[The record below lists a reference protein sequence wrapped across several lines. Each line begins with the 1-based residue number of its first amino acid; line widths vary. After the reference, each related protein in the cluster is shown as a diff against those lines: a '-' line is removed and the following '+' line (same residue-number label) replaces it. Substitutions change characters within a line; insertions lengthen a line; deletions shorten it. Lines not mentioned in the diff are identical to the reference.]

1 LTKQEAEKILNAL
14 KENEKDLQKQL
25 RKVKGQPIKTE
36 KDW

>member
-1 LTKQEAEKILNAL
+1 L

-25 RKVKGQPIKTE
+25 RKIKGQKIKTE